1 MCGYPLMTCD
11 SLNVIQSTQ
20 KLQQINRIPSVSNI
34 YVLNRSR
41 NSTRQI
47 RLQNERYSIDTHRMF
62 LGYKLYL
69 PCIIYSF

>member
-1 MCGYPLMTCD
+1 MMTCD

-20 KLQQINRIPSVSNI
+20 KLQQINRIPSVSTV

-62 LGYKLYL
+62 LGYKLCL